1 MKTKYSTLEKKQ
13 EVIICQIKGA
23 SGIGLSIKFRTTLLC
38 SRKRKPKND
47 LQWKKTSQQVYE
59 EATKKFEQD
68 PSVSNLNTLNEAK
81 EILESY

>member
-13 EVIICQIKGA
+13 EVIICQIKG
-23 SGIGLSIKFRTTLLC
+23 GIGLSITFRTTLLC